1 MIRFYQI
8 TAGYNVIG
16 KSRRRAIV
24 TTLQVKLKQDMDVIN
39 PIILIYSEDPLDHVN
54 YCQIYEFNRY
64 YYINHIEQVRK
75 NLYRFKCRV
84 DVLESYKLDILNSKD
99 VEFHNAVDVVQTIK
113 HSEDT
118 TERETSYILTTIGG

>member
-1 MIRFYQI
+1 MIKFYQI

-16 KSRRRAIV
+16 KVRNKSPIATFQI
-24 TTLQVKLKQDMDVIN
+24 KLKQDMDFIN
-39 PIILIYSEDPLDHVN
+39 PVILIYSEDSIDHVN
-54 YCQIYEFNRY
+54 YCYISEFNRY

-118 TERETSYILTTIGG
+118 VERETSYILTTIGG

>member
-1 MIRFYQI
+1 MIKFYQI
-8 TAGYNVIG
+8 TAGYDVIG
-16 KSRRRAIV
+16 KVRNRSPIATFQI
-24 TTLQVKLKQDMDVIN
+24 KLKQDMDFIN
-39 PIILIYSEDPLDHVN
+39 PEILIYSEGSLDHVN
-54 YCQIYEFNRY
+54 YCHISEFNRY

-118 TERETSYILTTIGG
+118 TDRETSYILTTIGG